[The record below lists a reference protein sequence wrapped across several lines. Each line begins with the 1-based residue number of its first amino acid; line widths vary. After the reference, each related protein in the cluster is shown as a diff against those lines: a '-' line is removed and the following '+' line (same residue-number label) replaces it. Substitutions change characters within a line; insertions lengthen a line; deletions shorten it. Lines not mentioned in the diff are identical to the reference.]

1 MKKLLALLLC
11 LILCL
16 SLFACNKTEEPTE
29 SETEK
34 ETSANNGAFPPLE
47 TEPIEYPT
55 EEDIPENIETWVT
68 EYLAND
74 AYLSLL
80 LVPEVKMTVL
90 HIYDAKSL
98 ELTYD
103 IACAFT
109 LENGCLVDLLFFT
122 WSRDGLEKGIS
133 LGYYD
138 ECLKNAIAWENGKF
152 KAEAFTTLHNC
163 DYTVVIGKIDGEET
177 LKIFDDGTK
186 APRDFNNVID
196 PFSNMKDGRE
206 SRANLKSFSTRP
218 GHTIN

>member
-29 SETEK
+29 SEETKASETEK
-34 ETSANNGAFPPLE
+34 ETSANNDARPPLD

-90 HIYDAKSL
+90 NVYDWESL
-98 ELTYD
+98 KLTYA
-103 IACAFT
+103 IACMFT
-109 LENGCLVDLLFFT
+109 LANGYLTELVFFR
-122 WSRDGLEKGIS
+122 WGQDGLVRLPTVGF
-133 LGYYD
+133 YR
-138 ECLKNAIAWENGKF
+138 ECLKSAMAWEGGKF
-152 KAEAFTTLHNC
+152 KVEALTTYGL
-163 DYTVVIGKIDGEET
+163 DYTVVIGRIDGEET
-177 LKIFDDGTK
+177 LKIFDYEKMT
-186 APRDFNNVID
+186 PRDLHNVAE
-196 PFSNMKDGRE
+196 PFFNMKDGR
-206 SRANLKSFSTRP
+206 LPTR
-218 GHTIN
+218 